1 MSERARTLQ
10 PGASLRAFVV
20 HLLSLRR
27 TRRPDATALAAMIEP
42 SGAIFGFL
50 ALRAHPR
57 RWNLPDISLFILAE
71 RVPSPA

>member
-1 MSERARTLQ
+1 
-10 PGASLRAFVV
+10 
-20 HLLSLRR
+20 LRR